1 MATNT
6 AALEERFGSV
16 SKVEM
21 DCDCCHTGPHFIVSL
36 RKEWPMTFIAVRCPH
51 CQSDQI
57 VKRGKTAR
65 GTQRYLCQNTL
76 CVRGSFLLDSCN
88 RGCLPEVK
96 QTIIDMSLNASG
108 VRDTA
113 RSLHIC
119 PNTVLRELKKK
130 ATALESVNTALL
142 RTLNP
147 AEVAWDVERAGEAEA
162 EMDEMWS
169 FVGHKGNPRWLW
181 HAIDHHTGKVLA
193 YVFGRRKDDVFLQ
206 LKARLE
212 PFGLTRYSTDHW
224 GAYTRHLDPD
234 EHCPGKRNTQKIERK
249 HLTLRTRMKRLVRK
263 TICFS
268 KTTQMHDIV
277 IGLFVNRY
285 AFGRAV

>member
-1 MATNT
+1 MHVTLDLIFVA
-6 AALEERFGSV
+6 
-16 SKVEM
+16 
-21 DCDCCHTGPHFIVSL
+21 PH
-36 RKEWPMTFIAVRCPH
+36 RKEWSMTFIAVRCPH

-65 GTQRYLCQNTL
+65 GTQRYLCQNTR
-76 CVRGSFLLDSCN
+76 CAKGSFLLDSCN

-119 PNTVLRELKKK
+119 PNTVLRALKKK
-130 ATALESVNTALL
+130 EVVLESVNTALL

-147 AEVAWDVERAGEAEA
+147 DEVAWDVERAGEAEA

-181 HAIDHHTGKVLA
+181 HAIDHGTGKVLA

-206 LKARLE
+206 LKGLLE
-212 PFGLTRYSTDHW
+212 PFGLTRYYTDYW

-234 EHCPGKRNTQKIERK
+234 MHSPGKRNTQKIERK

>member
-1 MATNT
+1 MNVTLGLIFVA
-6 AALEERFGSV
+6 SH
-16 SKVEM
+16 M
-21 DCDCCHTGPHFIVSL
+21 
-36 RKEWPMTFIAVRCPH
+36 KEWSMTFIAVRCPH

-76 CVRGSFLLDSCN
+76 CTKGSFLLDYCN

-96 QTIIDMSLNASG
+96 QTIIDMSLHASG
-108 VRDTA
+108 VHDTA

-130 ATALESVNTALL
+130 EGVLEAVNTTLL
-142 RTLNP
+142 RTLHP
-147 AEVAWDVERAGEAEA
+147 AEVAWDLERAGEAEA

-181 HAIDHHTGKVLA
+181 HAIDHHAGKVLA
-193 YVFGRRKDDVFLQ
+193 YVFGRRKDEVFLR
-206 LKARLE
+206 LKVLLE
-212 PFGLTRYSTDHW
+212 PFGLTRYYTDYW

-249 HLTLRTRMKRLVRK
+249 HLTLRTRIKRLARK

-277 IGLFVNRY
+277 LGLFVNRY